1 MLNKEEKL
9 IFDSY
14 FNKLDFNF
22 RDDYE
27 KVLKKFNFNSEDLN
41 IPFDSIAVAQ
51 ILNRNIQSRLP
62 NSGIV
67 DEYGSVTL
75 TRNINK
81 KNKLSPSKI
90 AFIPRLIFSINW
102 GDAGPGISW
111 PEQYRITYVPDYE
124 KYIITASS
132 DTQDYYHGISGDIAL
147 GVSGDTIKDM
157 KSVIIG
163 HWNELKLEYEQEEFA
178 KIIQEGL
185 IDKNEINKWKKEVWS

>member
-102 GDAGPGISW
+102 ADTAPGLSW
-111 PEQYRITYVPDYE
+111 PEQYRITFVPDYQE
-124 KYIITASS
+124 YIITASS

-163 HWNELKLEYEQEEFA
+163 HWNELKLEYEQEEFV

>member
-14 FNKLDFNF
+14 LKKLDFNS
-22 RDDYE
+22 RDEYE
-27 KVLKKFNFNSEDLN
+27 KVLKKFNFNPEDLN

-51 ILNRNIQSRLP
+51 ILIRNIQSKLP

-67 DEYGSVTL
+67 DEYGSLTL
-75 TRNINK
+75 TRNIDK

-102 GDAGPGISW
+102 ADTGPGISW

-124 KYIITASS
+124 EYIITASS
-132 DTQDYYHGISGDIAL
+132 DIQDYYYGISGDIAL
-147 GVSGDTIKDM
+147 GVSGDTIEDM

-163 HWNELKLEYEQEEFA
+163 HWNELKLEHEQLGFA
-178 KIIQEGL
+178 EILQEGL
-185 IDKNEINKWKKEVWS
+185 VQKNEINKWKEETWS